1 MSVPKILSREQL
13 QKQVSDWRNA
23 GEAITLANGCFD
35 LLHVGHVRYLHA
47 AKQLGGR
54 LIVAINSDDSVR
66 GLKGE
71 GRPLM
76 PAEERAEILAALADV
91 DAVVI
96 FPERDVRALIR
107 EIRPDVQVK
116 GTDYTAENVPEA
128 DTVRECGGR
137 VAIVGDPKDHSA
149 GDIIPTRLPPR
160 KPVCKKWRH

>member
-1 MSVPKILSREQL
+1 LNASAKSKILDRSALRRR
-13 QKQVSDWRNA
+13 VDAWRHA
-23 GEAITLANGCFD
+23 GERVTLANGCFD

-47 AKQLGGR
+47 AKELGGR
-54 LIVAINSDDSVR
+54 LVVAINSDDSVR
-66 GLKGE
+66 SLKGE

-107 EIRPDVQVK
+107 EIRPDVQAK

-128 DTVRECGGR
+128 DVVREHGGR

-149 GDIIPTRLPPR
+149 SEIINRLAPR
-160 KPVCKKWRH
+160 KG